1 MSIDRENDKE
11 YMSCVHPR
19 ENRYYTISLVVS
31 IILWIIFTI
40 VTFGMGLLYVGF
52 GAFAILIG
60 HAVFIANIKGYGMKI
75 TERQFPELYTIV
87 KNTST
92 RLGLQKIPEVYMYNM
107 NGVFN
112 AFAMQ
117 VLSRNFIVLTT
128 TIMDA
133 CDGDNKK
140 IEFIIAHEMTHL
152 QRKHTKRQAILA
164 PSRLVPWL
172 GNAYSRACENTCDGV
187 AGKFIMNDKE
197 QAIKSALILPTADKK
212 RADAV
217 NIDAYEEQRKESGG
231 FWMTLV
237 EIGASHP
244 FSFNRVAFLRNI
256 FGDDVP
262 KVSRSF
268 WGTLLSPFFS
278 IQMVIGVYI
287 VIIMVFVAK
296 GYMEA
301 SENTVSEQSRMSDYS
316 SPYDRNDSIKN
327 EDGYSGSWDTEY
339 SSENTTPSER

>member
-1 MSIDRENDKE
+1 
-11 YMSCVHPR
+11 
-19 ENRYYTISLVVS
+19 
-31 IILWIIFTI
+31 
-40 VTFGMGLLYVGF
+40 
-52 GAFAILIG
+52 
-60 HAVFIANIKGYGMKI
+60 MKI

-296 GYMEA
+296 
-301 SENTVSEQSRMSDYS
+301 
-316 SPYDRNDSIKN
+316 
-327 EDGYSGSWDTEY
+327 
-339 SSENTTPSER
+339 